1 MVYLSLLFFVLSIFI
16 KKCNIVSNRRRDQ
29 VTAFAFITFE
39 NRSDAGEAKNDAH
52 GMDIEGR
59 E

>member
-1 MVYLSLLFFVLSIFI
+1 M
-16 KKCNIVSNRRRDQ
+16 VSNRRRDQ

-39 NRSDAGEAKNDAH
+39 NRADAGEAKNDAH